1 MNEEAADIKKRI
13 IKANNTIQKLSHREL
28 IEYIAYMEQGYDNLQ
43 QENVQLKIEKE
54 QAIKSISHYV
64 YERDVLKQQLKDKDE
79 KISKVKEFI
88 TKYDLYS
95 IETVESEETK
105 NKTCVPKM
113 VNQVTC
119 FRQKRL
125 IREILESNKE
135 D

>member
-1 MNEEAADIKKRI
+1 MSEEEYNKYIEEQRDKNEYYKDLKTEYEYALDNALLRI
-13 IKANNTIQKLSHREL
+13 EEL
-28 IEYIAYMEQGYDNLQ
+28 E
-43 QENVQLKIEKE
+43 
-54 QAIKSISHYV
+54 
-64 YERDVLKQQLKDKDE
+64 QQLKDKDE
-79 KISKVKEFI
+79 KISKVIEFI

-125 IREILESNKE
+125 IREILESNK
-135 D
+135 DD